1 MELYTFSRPCLDD
14 GRSAR
19 PVVVNLTYNYVVP
32 TRYLTKLAEI
42 KQETSV
48 GIARQISFALELY
61 LKEYEERPAFRD
73 DLLAY
78 VKGLERG
85 GKPNQKE

>member
-1 MELYTFSRPCLDD
+1 MSLDGLCLHSTVI
-14 GRSAR
+14 G
-19 PVVVNLTYNYVVP
+19 LTYTYVVP
-32 TRYLTKLAEI
+32 TRYLSKLAEI
-42 KQETSV
+42 KTKTCV

-78 VKGLERG
+78 EKGSEKRG
-85 GKPNQKE
+85 ESDSRCRES